1 MTLADRIF
9 GQPSARVVAVA
20 RIALAGCFFFATL
33 ADPRAGQSR
42 LVDPLLGAF
51 LAFALIVARVTWSNW
66 WVDARMAI
74 ATHLIDVIFFMGL
87 LFLPGGYSSPY
98 FLFFVFLLLS
108 SAIRWEWKETALT
121 AVAVVALY
129 IVAGLTLGNSGQSPF
144 ELRRFIIRSGYLF
157 VLSAVLVWFGVRRRF
172 QPGILIAD
180 GALES
185 SVTDDPPLVA
195 AMRMAGSVVRA
206 SHAGVTWNY
215 PDGREDAIVGDAS
228 DWRRLANATLGPRT
242 EGVSFLFDLSR
253 NRALSDSHTG
263 RPIFTTADY
272 IVPAGPLR
280 EAIEGPGLAVRVE
293 SDLGRGLFVF
303 WGVPDLHS
311 DHLQLGERLGSEI
324 AHLIG
329 RRALLSAL
337 QEGAI
342 ARERLG
348 LARDLHDGIVQFLAG
363 STYTIEAISQSS
375 ATGGAVVE
383 ALQDLKQLML
393 LEQEDLRSSIGA
405 LRKDKVS
412 FAECAAE
419 AEALCQRLSRHWRT
433 NCSFATVAAN
443 ISIPTRVHMDLLQ
456 IIKEGVANAVR
467 HASAQNIEVRL
478 TSRDSSVELTIRNDG
493 VPRRELA
500 RAPWSIQERTRDAN
514 GTLSFSSEDGSTLVA
529 IALPITDDLQ

>member
-1 MTLADRIF
+1 LTLADRIF

-33 ADPRAGQSR
+33 ADPRAGQSP

-51 LAFALIVARVTWSNW
+51 LAFALIVAGLTWSNW
-66 WVDARMAI
+66 WVDARIAI
-74 ATHLIDVIFFMGL
+74 ATHLIDIIFFMVL
-87 LFLPGGYSSPY
+87 LFVPGGYSSPY

-129 IVAGLTLGNSGQSPF
+129 IVAGLTLGNSGQTPF

-180 GALES
+180 GALGS
-185 SVTDDPPLVA
+185 PVTDDPPLVA
-195 AMRMAGSVVRA
+195 AIRMAGSVVRA
-206 SHAGVTWNY
+206 SHTGVAWNY
-215 PDGREDAIVGDAS
+215 PDGREEVLVGAGGE
-228 DWRRLANATLGPRT
+228 WRRLGNATLVPRT
-242 EGVSFLFDLSR
+242 EGDCFLFDLRR
-253 NRALSDSHTG
+253 NRALIDLHTG
-263 RPIFTTADY
+263 RPIFTTADSM
-272 IVPAGPLR
+272 VPAGPLR

-293 SDLGRGLFVF
+293 SDLGRGLFMF
-303 WGVPDLHS
+303 WGVPDLHG
-311 DHLQLGERLGSEI
+311 DHLQLGERLSSEI

-337 QEGAI
+337 HEGVI

-375 ATGGAVVE
+375 ASGAAVVD
-383 ALQDLKQLML
+383 ALQELKQLML

-412 FAECAAE
+412 FVESAAQ
-419 AEALCQRLSRHWRT
+419 AEALCERLSQHWRT
-433 NCSFATVAAN
+433 NVSFATVEAGGS
-443 ISIPTRVHMDLLQ
+443 ISTRVHMDLLQ

-478 TSRDSSVELTIRNDG
+478 TQRDNSVELIVRNDG
-493 VPRRELA
+493 RPRPELA
-500 RAPWSIQERTRDAN
+500 HAPWSIQERARDAN
-514 GTLSFSSEDGSTLVA
+514 GTLSVGSKDGSTTVV
-529 IALPITDDLQ
+529 IVLPITDDPA